1 MDDKRPDI
9 CPYYV
14 GTVLGR
20 SKSAV
25 LCYDWGRDTGTPPA
39 ARATVLFGRGAEAVA
54 LCMCRGLYRMCA
66 DYNRLTER
74 DAATSEAGT
83 EPLRVVLDAML
94 LDVLRAAEGGDR
106 DVLQDIREIVRRLD
120 ASAPGA
126 SGSPDAGQA
135 ARDSV

>member
-54 LCMCRGLYRMCA
+54 PCLCRGRYRMCA

-94 LDVLRAAEGGDR
+94 LDVLRAADGGSR
-106 DVLQDIREIVRRLD
+106 DVLQDIRDIVRRLD
-120 ASAPGA
+120 DAAQGA
-126 SGSPDAGQA
+126 SDSPDVGRA
-135 ARDSV
+135 ARDGV

>member
-1 MDDKRPDI
+1 MDDKRADI

-39 ARATVLFGRGAEAVA
+39 ARATVMFGRGAEAVA
-54 LCMCRGLYRMCA
+54 RCLCHELYRMC
-66 DYNRLTER
+66 DGYDRLTER
-74 DAATSEAGT
+74 DAATNEAGT

-94 LDVLRAAEGGDR
+94 LDVLRAAEGGSMDA
-106 DVLQDIREIVRRLD
+106 LQDIREIVRRLD
-120 ASAPGA
+120 ADQGA
-126 SGSPDAGQA
+126 SDSPDAGRA
-135 ARDSV
+135 ARDGV

>member
-39 ARATVLFGRGAEAVA
+39 ARATVLFGRGAEAVV
-54 LCMCRGLYRMCA
+54 LCMCRGRYRMCA

-106 DVLQDIREIVRRLD
+106 DVMQDIRDIVRRLD
-120 ASAPGA
+120 AAAQGA
-126 SGSPDAGQA
+126 GDAPDAWQA
-135 ARDSV
+135 SRDGV

>member
-25 LCYDWGRDTGTPPA
+25 LCYDWGRDAGTPPA
-39 ARATVLFGRGAEAVA
+39 ARAKVLFGRGAEAVA
-54 LCMCRGLYRMCA
+54 LRMCRGLYRMCD

-94 LDVLRAAEGGDR
+94 LDVLRAADGRSR
-106 DVLQDIREIVRRLD
+106 DALLDIREIVIRLD
-120 ASAPGA
+120 AAPGA
-126 SGSPDAGQA
+126 SDSPDAGQD
-135 ARDSV
+135 ARDGV